1 MIKAVFFDLE
11 MLSGYEN
18 SVALGNADELVKK
31 STRFITKSN
40 QEDGIAYVLQKLKE
54 EGFIQTEERRPAVV
68 IYQQEGLESR
78 SAIPS
83 VLEKRQVIEDVHQ
96 TMAY

>member
-1 MIKAVFFDLE
+1 M
-11 MLSGYEN
+11 
-18 SVALGNADELVKK
+18 
-31 STRFITKSN
+31 
-40 QEDGIAYVLQKLKE
+40 LQKLKE

-83 VLEKRQVIEDVHQ
+83 VLEKRQVIEDVPQ